1 MIYIY
6 IWGWAFKSPIKSF
19 QRWFA
24 VRNAARLQTVR
35 NAASSE
41 FNRSGRSVFGI
52 AGRQPGWVPDRLEI
66 GSAHFRHRPCTFSKD
81 ILLDTF
87 LASILLTFFCFS
99 HICDVSFCLGQVIFR
114 GTIKM
119 DTYGMQ
125 VRELCAR
132 SAPRARRAIS
142 GSISKKCVLLR

>member
-6 IWGWAFKSPIKSF
+6 IWGWAFKSPIKSY

-52 AGRQPGWVPDRLEI
+52 AGRQPG
-66 GSAHFRHRPCTFSKD
+66 
-81 ILLDTF
+81 
-87 LASILLTFFCFS
+87 
-99 HICDVSFCLGQVIFR
+99 
-114 GTIKM
+114 
-119 DTYGMQ
+119 
-125 VRELCAR
+125 
-132 SAPRARRAIS
+132 
-142 GSISKKCVLLR
+142 